1 MYISNCISGGKL
13 PRDID
18 LKVVNVC
25 VTIKFY
31 ENYQEEMIREAE
43 SMEIERIENFKT
55 QVLDCDKYSKK
66 LSKII

>member
-13 PRDID
+13 PKDID
-18 LKVVNVC
+18 LKVVNGC

-55 QVLDCDKYSKK
+55 QVLDCDQYPKK
-66 LSKII
+66 LSKIF